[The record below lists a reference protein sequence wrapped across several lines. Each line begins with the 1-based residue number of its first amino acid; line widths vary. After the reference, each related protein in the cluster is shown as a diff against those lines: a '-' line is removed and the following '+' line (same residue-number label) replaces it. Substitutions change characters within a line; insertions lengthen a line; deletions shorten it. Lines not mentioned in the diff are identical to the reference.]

1 MTDATTD
8 PRLFSRDPAERRA
21 FLSEVGEGIA
31 YFIPPELRSRFQFL
45 AEMTPSATVERAGS
59 AARSAVQPGLT
70 AGERIGNVGAMLSE
84 TAGVV
89 APFAVAPRAA
99 MPAAEAAQEAFLG
112 FSVPARAAAETAF
125 ERLNQPGPMP
135 EVLYSNP
142 PFDHAAFIRQHFG
155 PERKAAAD
163 AQRLREDLD
172 ANDQLR
178 AERGLPPLNP
188 PPRPADPG
196 TFQSSAAQNLEVS
209 RRDASNIFGEGAERV
224 RYTDPQ
230 SGGTIEVVARPDGTA
245 SVLEL
250 EVPEQFRGQG
260 IGQNLQERVMQD
272 FPMMGG
278 QVSSK
283 AAATTAYRLGRRPV
297 GKPNATL
304 EDVFAEIDDMSSVN
318 MVSPEMQRSLGAA
331 APEGAVVKPKMGEA
345 FDDWIDRIYAP
356 ENRGPGNQ
364 VQDPNVVFRAMS
376 PEEAFF
382 GETEGV
388 FRDVSGAPLYVAND
402 PERYVGGGAYGG
414 RNRGRIY
421 EFDVTDIPGETRAGG
436 VGITERAVSE
446 IPAERVR
453 RIWEWDSDRRS
464 HVLIEDRT
472 GAPRPENFAQ
482 GGAVMMRSG
491 MPEQIHQGL
500 GSLSEVARRMFMGGE
515 VSGHPLDQY
524 GQYLTQTY
532 AAPIQQSASQ
542 AVSQF
547 VDSVRQKERDY
558 FGGGGMGAPLQGGL
572 MGSPTDAGSTLAVGG
587 LSAPA
592 YSGPEIGR
600 KRAVEPPSLG
610 LGVPQMPMQ
619 PGVMAASPFGNNVNP
634 HSPGMSRG
642 DFFAPPPTDS
652 ALGRLSATNAT
663 AAFAG
668 RGPIPN
674 IAAPMDPRANYVTAD
689 ALRSGSVF
697 APEHRRLV

>member
-1 MTDATTD
+1 MTDTTTN

-21 FLSEVGEGIA
+21 FREELGAGIGR
-31 YFIPPELRSRFQFL
+31 FIPPELRSRFQFL
-45 AEMTPSATVERAGS
+45 AEMTPYAAVERAGS

-70 AGERIGNVGAMLSE
+70 AGERIGRVGTTLSE
-84 TAGVV
+84 MAGVA
-89 APFAVAPRAA
+89 APFAVATRAA
-99 MPAAEAAQEAFLG
+99 MPVADAAQEAFLG

-135 EVLYSNP
+135 ETLYSNP

-188 PPRPADPG
+188 PPRPADPVPEQG

-318 MVSPEMQRSLGAA
+318 MVSPEMQR
-331 APEGAVVKPKMGEA
+331 
-345 FDDWIDRIYAP
+345 
-356 ENRGPGNQ
+356 
-364 VQDPNVVFRAMS
+364 
-376 PEEAFF
+376 
-382 GETEGV
+382 
-388 FRDVSGAPLYVAND
+388 
-402 PERYVGGGAYGG
+402 
-414 RNRGRIY
+414 
-421 EFDVTDIPGETRAGG
+421 
-436 VGITERAVSE
+436 
-446 IPAERVR
+446 
-453 RIWEWDSDRRS
+453 
-464 HVLIEDRT
+464 
-472 GAPRPENFAQ
+472 PENFAQ
-482 GGAVMMRSG
+482 GGAIRG
-491 MPEQIHQGL
+491 GIGA
-500 GSLSEVARRMFMGGE
+500 LSDVAR
-515 VSGHPLDQY
+515 
-524 GQYLTQTY
+524 
-532 AAPIQQSASQ
+532 
-542 AVSQF
+542 
-547 VDSVRQKERDY
+547 
-558 FGGGGMGAPLQGGL
+558 GM
-572 MGSPTDAGSTLAVGG
+572 
-587 LSAPA
+587 
-592 YSGPEIGR
+592 Y
-600 KRAVEPPSLG
+600 RA
-610 LGVPQMPMQ
+610 
-619 PGVMAASPFGNNVNP
+619 
-634 HSPGMSRG
+634 
-642 DFFAPPPTDS
+642 
-652 ALGRLSATNAT
+652 
-663 AAFAG
+663 
-668 RGPIPN
+668 
-674 IAAPMDPRANYVTAD
+674 
-689 ALRSGSVF
+689 
-697 APEHRRLV
+697 

>member
-1 MTDATTD
+1 MTDTTTN

-21 FLSEVGEGIA
+21 FRDELGEGIGR
-31 YFIPPELRSRFQFL
+31 FIPPELRSRFQFL
-45 AEMTPSATVERAGS
+45 AEMTPSATVDRAGQAS
-59 AARSAVQPGLT
+59 QRMFDADRT
-70 AGERIGNVGAMLSE
+70 AMDRVGDFGTMLSE
-84 TAGVV
+84 TAGVA
-89 APFAVAPRAA
+89 APFAVATRAA

-135 EVLYSNP
+135 ETLYSNP

-188 PPRPADPG
+188 PPRPADPVPEQG

-331 APEGAVVKPKMGEA
+331 APE
-345 FDDWIDRIYAP
+345 
-356 ENRGPGNQ
+356 
-364 VQDPNVVFRAMS
+364 
-376 PEEAFF
+376 
-382 GETEGV
+382 
-388 FRDVSGAPLYVAND
+388 
-402 PERYVGGGAYGG
+402 
-414 RNRGRIY
+414 
-421 EFDVTDIPGETRAGG
+421 
-436 VGITERAVSE
+436 
-446 IPAERVR
+446 
-453 RIWEWDSDRRS
+453 
-464 HVLIEDRT
+464 
-472 GAPRPENFAQ
+472 NFAQ
-482 GGAVMMRSG
+482 GGAIRG
-491 MPEQIHQGL
+491 GI
-500 GSLSEVARRMFMGGE
+500 GSLSDVARGMF
-515 VSGHPLDQY
+515 
-524 GQYLTQTY
+524 
-532 AAPIQQSASQ
+532 
-542 AVSQF
+542 
-547 VDSVRQKERDY
+547 
-558 FGGGGMGAPLQGGL
+558 
-572 MGSPTDAGSTLAVGG
+572 
-587 LSAPA
+587 
-592 YSGPEIGR
+592 
-600 KRAVEPPSLG
+600 RA
-610 LGVPQMPMQ
+610 
-619 PGVMAASPFGNNVNP
+619 
-634 HSPGMSRG
+634 
-642 DFFAPPPTDS
+642 
-652 ALGRLSATNAT
+652 
-663 AAFAG
+663 
-668 RGPIPN
+668 
-674 IAAPMDPRANYVTAD
+674 
-689 ALRSGSVF
+689 
-697 APEHRRLV
+697 